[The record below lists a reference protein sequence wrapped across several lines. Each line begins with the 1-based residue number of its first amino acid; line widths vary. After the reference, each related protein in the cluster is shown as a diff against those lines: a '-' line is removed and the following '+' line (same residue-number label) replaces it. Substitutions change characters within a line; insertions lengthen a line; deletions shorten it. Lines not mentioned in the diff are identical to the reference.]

1 MTLDIAFFNVFSSW
15 PEEPAPYYVPV
26 KQDNKMLLLL
36 LSHFSATPQTAAH
49 QAPLSVGFSRQEYWS
64 ELPFPSPMHACML
77 TRCFS
82 CVRLCATPW
91 RAAQQAPLSM
101 GFSRQQYW
109 NKLPFPSPGQQN
121 RYLKKG
127 MLSAR
132 SILPVNLHAH
142 EVNSLNTEHFTRI
155 NYY

>member
-91 RAAQQAPLSM
+91 RAAQQSWFRCFRAQTWRLWHTGLPASWHVGSSGTRDLTDIP
-101 GFSRQQYW
+101 FITRQIPDQW
-109 NKLPFPSPGQQN
+109 NTREAWLF
-121 RYLKKG
+121 LKVV
-127 MLSAR
+127 LR
-132 SILPVNLHAH
+132 V
-142 EVNSLNTEHFTRI
+142 
-155 NYY
+155 